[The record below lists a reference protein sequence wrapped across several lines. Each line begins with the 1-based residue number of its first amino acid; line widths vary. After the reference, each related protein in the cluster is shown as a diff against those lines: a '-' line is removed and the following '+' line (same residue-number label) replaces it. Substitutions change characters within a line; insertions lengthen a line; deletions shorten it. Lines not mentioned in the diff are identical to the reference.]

1 MTLQKSELE
10 SIMRRITE
18 KLSSETNGNL
28 RKIML
33 YGSYARGDFSENSDV
48 DIMVLVDD
56 PRPNRIYSII
66 RSDLN
71 NLEDIFPIMISCHFQ
86 NHDHF
91 YNAMNSTSFYKNIE
105 REGVVYYDS
114 TARH

>member
-1 MTLQKSELE
+1 MTLQKSDLE
-10 SIMRRITE
+10 SIMQRITE
-18 KLSSETNGNL
+18 KLSADTNSNL

-33 YGSYARGDFSENSDV
+33 YGSYARGDFTENSDV

-56 PRPNRIYSII
+56 PSPNSIYAII
-66 RSDLN
+66 RSDLSS
-71 NLEDIFPIMISCHFQ
+71 LEDNFPVMISCHFQ

-91 YNAMNSTSFYKNIE
+91 YGALNSTSFYKNIE

-114 TARH
+114 ATRH